1 MKEQK
6 KWGIE
11 KGIELFTKLKSPNPM
26 QSAFLLG
33 AAMDGIMLH
42 YIHMGEEYPLD
53 AMAKALIETF
63 THPNSIHLG

>member
-1 MKEQK
+1 MEEQK

-33 AAMDGIMLH
+33 AALDGIMLH
-42 YIHMGEEYPLD
+42 YIHMGKGYPID
-53 AMAKALIETF
+53 EMAKGLVETF